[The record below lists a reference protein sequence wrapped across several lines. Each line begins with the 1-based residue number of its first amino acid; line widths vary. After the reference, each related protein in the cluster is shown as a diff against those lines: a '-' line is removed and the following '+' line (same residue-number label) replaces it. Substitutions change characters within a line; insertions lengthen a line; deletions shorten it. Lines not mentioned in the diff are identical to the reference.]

1 MCPSG
6 RRARTTD
13 VRTAV
18 ALFFVWSWWARVRAH
33 RYSAVRCR
41 TRNAARG
48 SLACFRR
55 LVGMNSPGVHRTRV
69 PSLFALFKRN
79 ELGAVNSIGSCT
91 PESIMEPMIPESA
104 FASRPRAVANVRERL
119 KNVEDRPVCPPPP
132 PLFFFSSNALRPATR
147 RLGTPPHPR
156 RRFFINHAVTP
167 TQRGL
172 TGKKRVGVF
181 RPTRRSRFRLGL
193 VVRSRAAA

>member
-119 KNVEDRPVCPPPP
+119 KNVEDRPVCPSPPP
-132 PLFFFSSNALRPATR
+132 SFFLFFQCLATR
-147 RLGTPPHPR
+147 HPPARYTPTPPAEVFYKSR
-156 RRFFINHAVTP
+156 RNSNPARFDWKET
-167 TQRGL
+167 RGCL
-172 TGKKRVGVF
+172 QTN
-181 RPTRRSRFRLGL
+181 
-193 VVRSRAAA
+193 